1 MYLTQILF
9 HKLKDSEGCGRIV
22 SAGKDAIAKV
32 RIASCP
38 MGKCSEN
45 SLSFFVFF
53 FAFGACHSLLLLFC
67 CCCGSLSLVV
77 VAVVVVHLA
86 VCLVNASA
94 LSWPSLRDLL
104 ISWPWFLSSPFPT
117 SIWTH
122 VLHGGPR

>member
-1 MYLTQILF
+1 MWEDSQCRQRCNCKSPDRVLPHGKMFRKFAFLF
-9 HKLKDSEGCGRIV
+9 RL
-22 SAGKDAIAKV
+22 
-32 RIASCP
+32 
-38 MGKCSEN
+38 
-45 SLSFFVFF
+45 F
-53 FAFGACHSLLLLFC
+53 FAFGACRSLLFC

>member
-53 FAFGACHSLLLLFC
+53 LLL
-67 CCCGSLSLVV
+67 GHVV
-77 VAVVVVHLA
+77 LCYFVVVVGP
-86 VCLVNASA
+86 CL
-94 LSWPSLRDLL
+94 
-104 ISWPWFLSSPFPT
+104 
-117 SIWTH
+117 
-122 VLHGGPR
+122 